1 MLVEVSGRAVSRA
14 YRRSGSSSNTATHQ
28 HQHQPKHLGVSCL
41 SQVSSESRL
50 SSRSSWSRRNRA
62 ALCRKVLG
70 QGLTTDDP
78 SWGSNTSRGDSRV
91 SVWSPSS
98 WPYIRSRSV
107 PRYTHPLLSPDACL
121 PVRGRAPYPLTDR
134 TRPPGGRSK
143 LLSVRLVG
151 TMMELMIGTKLL
163 SVRNLYQYETFI
175 DGTFIGTKLLN
186 FFLSRYIWLLN
197 FYRYNG
203 L

>member
-14 YRRSGSSSNTATHQ
+14 YRRSGSSSNTTAT

-107 PRYTHPLLSPDACL
+107 PRYTSPA
-121 PVRGRAPYPLTDR
+121 
-134 TRPPGGRSK
+134 
-143 LLSVRLVG
+143 
-151 TMMELMIGTKLL
+151 
-163 SVRNLYQYETFI
+163 
-175 DGTFIGTKLLN
+175 
-186 FFLSRYIWLLN
+186 FFLMHTCSMNEVSKKGKKRIRSVVRPLPRRKRRGGIEPPDLSRSHSVV
-197 FYRYNG
+197 
-203 L
+203 

>member
-1 MLVEVSGRAVSRA
+1 MEVSGRAVSRA

-143 LLSVRLVG
+143 RHLFRFEESRPTG
-151 TMMELMIGTKLL
+151 MRRSKGARRKTKR
-163 SVRNLYQYETFI
+163 S
-175 DGTFIGTKLLN
+175 K
-186 FFLSRYIWLLN
+186 S
-197 FYRYNG
+197 
-203 L
+203 

>member
-14 YRRSGSSSNTATHQ
+14 YRRSGSSSNTATHQHQHQ

-107 PRYTHPLLSPDACL
+107 PRYTSPA
-121 PVRGRAPYPLTDR
+121 
-134 TRPPGGRSK
+134 
-143 LLSVRLVG
+143 
-151 TMMELMIGTKLL
+151 
-163 SVRNLYQYETFI
+163 
-175 DGTFIGTKLLN
+175 
-186 FFLSRYIWLLN
+186 FFLMHTCSMNEVSKKGKKKKIRSVVRPLPRRKRRGGIEPPDHSRSHSVV
-197 FYRYNG
+197 
-203 L
+203 

>member
-107 PRYTHPLLSPDACL
+107 PRYTPSGLHLRL
-121 PVRGRAPYPLTDR
+121 
-134 TRPPGGRSK
+134 TRPPHERKKPSYSDSRSPPALRPRK
-143 LLSVRLVG
+143 FERGPCFRSLRERRSPG
-151 TMMELMIGTKLL
+151 EIPFSK
-163 SVRNLYQYETFI
+163 
-175 DGTFIGTKLLN
+175 
-186 FFLSRYIWLLN
+186 SRHALGY
-197 FYRYNG
+197 
-203 L
+203 

>member
-143 LLSVRLVG
+143 PGFWAQKPGFGAKPVFSRVPPKPG
-151 TMMELMIGTKLL
+151 
-163 SVRNLYQYETFI
+163 
-175 DGTFIGTKLLN
+175 
-186 FFLSRYIWLLN
+186 FFRV
-197 FYRYNG
+197 
-203 L
+203 

>member
-1 MLVEVSGRAVSRA
+1 MSRA
-14 YRRSGSSSNTATHQ
+14 YGRSGSSSNTAT

-143 LLSVRLVG
+143 PGFWAQKPRVG
-151 TMMELMIGTKLL
+151 AKPG
-163 SVRNLYQYETFI
+163 
-175 DGTFIGTKLLN
+175 
-186 FFLSRYIWLLN
+186 FFP
-197 FYRYNG
+197 G
-203 L
+203 LKPGIEPGF

>member
-107 PRYTHPLLSPDACL
+107 PRY
-121 PVRGRAPYPLTDR
+121 RPLT
-134 TRPPGGRSK
+134 PVG
-143 LLSVRLVG
+143 VRYGVLNWKTGCLV
-151 TMMELMIGTKLL
+151 
-163 SVRNLYQYETFI
+163 
-175 DGTFIGTKLLN
+175 
-186 FFLSRYIWLLN
+186 SRCSGEPVFPAPSPLQT
-197 FYRYNG
+197 
-203 L
+203 

>member
-14 YRRSGSSSNTATHQ
+14 YRRSGSSSNTVTHQ

-107 PRYTHPLLSPDACL
+107 PRYTEPRGIFWDCL
-121 PVRGRAPYPLTDR
+121 RYKRHHKGQSGLHITNGHVNVNAARGCMH
-134 TRPPGGRSK
+134 
-143 LLSVRLVG
+143 G
-151 TMMELMIGTKLL
+151 T
-163 SVRNLYQYETFI
+163 
-175 DGTFIGTKLLN
+175 
-186 FFLSRYIWLLN
+186 
-197 FYRYNG
+197 
-203 L
+203 